1 MKTKLMFYI
10 AAFAVCFAGAQQPDA
25 RAAYQQQ
32 QAIQEV
38 QRLAQQFDQMES
50 NFESIS
56 ARMNRLENGN
66 SAADMRAEISGL
78 KAQIAEIKREQENMR
93 REIVAEISRKRAGLL
108 AQRQPPPAASTP
120 APVSHGRTV
129 GGTGAKPQP
138 AKPARAVPEGPY
150 YEHVV
155 VSGQTLTEIAKG
167 YETTVQKI
175 LAANPGLKAN
185 ALKVGQKVIVPAE
198 DKK

>member
-1 MKTKLMFYI
+1 MKTKLMFHI
-10 AAFAVCFAGAQQPDA
+10 VAFAVCFAGAQQPDA

-93 REIVAEISRKRAGLL
+93 REIVAEISRKMAGLL
-108 AQRQPPPAASTP
+108 AQRQPPAASTP
-120 APVSHGRTV
+120 APANNGRAA
-129 GGTGAKPQP
+129 GGTGAKSQP
-138 AKPARAVPEGPY
+138 AKPTRAVPEGPY

-155 VSGQTLTEIAKG
+155 VAGQTLTEIAKG